1 VAIANVGKINT
12 YQSQMTNIWFTK
24 HMRNNAYDTQ
34 DISIWVTTHMIDKT
48 INTLC

>member
-1 VAIANVGKINT
+1 MAIANVGKINT

-24 HMRNNAYDTQ
+24 HMGNNAYDTQ